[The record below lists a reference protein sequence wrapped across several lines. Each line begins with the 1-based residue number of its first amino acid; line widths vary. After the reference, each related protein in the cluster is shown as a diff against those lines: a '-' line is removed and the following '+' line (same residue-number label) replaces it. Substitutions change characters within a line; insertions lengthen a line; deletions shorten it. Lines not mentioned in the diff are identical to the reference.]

1 MKFVISLLAFVLWQT
16 VASAAPASD
25 SPSAEKKRSDR
36 SFASSEGSDPFW
48 PTLDSPKLVTPQ
60 WIGEQGV
67 DAAVILAIDDMR
79 IESVAKYEEFLRP
92 IIDRLKKS
100 QGHAPISIMTNTV
113 EPAHPQLQAWLKE
126 GLNFD
131 VHTLKHP
138 CPLLGGLPKPG
149 DPAAPSITPFA
160 AAKATVL
167 DCLDLLAQ
175 IPGNRPVAFRM
186 PCCDS
191 MSSPSPRFYA
201 EIFPKSSANGR
212 RLVIDSSVMNLIT
225 PADKSLPKELV
236 FDKQGRERFAKY
248 FPGNKSDGPWKQKS
262 LRNFGTYIENYPYPY
277 VINGGCWEFPCVAPS
292 DWEAFNVLDKA
303 NPLMIE
309 DWKAALDAIVLKRGA
324 FTLVFHPHGWSTPQQ
339 LVDFIDYAEAKY
351 GKRVKFLN
359 FAEAAER
366 IAKIDRAPYSKPSL
380 KLPHAP
386 LPELAKQPGTRFVD
400 LNADGYDDL
409 IVSNARE
416 YGIYLFNPVEKKN
429 VQWDLGWTH
438 VMREGKAGDANSIPM
453 IVRADGTDNG
463 VWFKHGA
470 MWVQNEDTAALPDKV
485 RRISFEELLKVPG
498 PAPLTPEESLRAL
511 QLKPGFKAE
520 LVAHEPLVQ
529 DPVFVDWDA
538 KGRMW
543 VVEMGDYPFAPG
555 ETTKDGKVGQ
565 PSGLPSEKGEPA
577 ARPALM
583 SGRIKI
589 LEDTNGDGVYDK
601 ATLFLDG
608 LTHPTGLAPW
618 KNGVFVSAIPDIFFA
633 EDTDGDG
640 KCDKREPWFSG
651 FTAGNPQHLVN
662 GFCWGLDGWFYGA
675 NGDSGGD
682 ITCVKTGKKMPLGT
696 NDFRFNPLTG
706 EFEIE
711 AGRTQCG
718 KWRDDWGNWFGNNN
732 SAWGWHYWLPMAYL
746 AKNPSL
752 PVKSVRELL
761 NDDKR
766 VFPISPPL
774 RRFNWAAATNTLTSG
789 CNAMPYRD
797 TAFGDDG
804 RDVLFICEPANNLV
818 HREVLDY
825 SKSPLTS
832 RRHKGDVD
840 SEFLASRDNW
850 FRPVMA
856 RTGPDGALYVVDMY
870 RLVLEHPEWIPAEL
884 CKHMDLRAG
893 EDKGRIYR
901 IKKVGQPSMSP
912 EADPFK
918 ALQSP
923 NGPTRDT
930 AQRLLI
936 EKVGQSSR
944 SPAGEK
950 GSYAN
955 LADDPSLPAHIRLQ
969 VLFTAKLLGHIT
981 ADELLSKAKTL
992 SPQVRGT
999 ALAAAGSFH
1008 SNPLT
1013 ASEIAFLNQM
1023 TAGSTKPVAAV
1034 PVITNNNPDRQKV
1047 VLRYNREVAK
1057 LKGDAARGQL
1067 VFQKAC
1073 VACHKAHG
1081 QGVEVGP
1088 DLGTVAAKPDE
1099 QLIEA
1104 IFDPN
1109 RAVELRNAATQITK
1123 KDGGVLLGLLAAE
1136 TPGNIAL
1143 RLPGGVELVVLR
1155 SDIKEMKTLNTSL
1168 MLIGLESV
1176 VNPQDCADLLAWMRA
1191 PHKAA
1196 TTSR

>member
-1 MKFVISLLAFVLWQT
+1 MKSGPILSAILLCLIAT
-16 VASAAPASD
+16 GDSGAAEAAQSSILRRDQRPA
-25 SPSAEKKRSDR
+25 AL
-36 SFASSEGSDPFW
+36 EGSDPFW
-48 PTLDSPKLVTPQ
+48 PSLESPKLLTPQ

-79 IESVAKYEEFLRP
+79 TESLAKYEAFLRP
-92 IIDRLKKS
+92 IIGRLKKS
-100 QGHAPISIMTNTV
+100 RGRAPISIMTNTV
-113 EPAHPQLQAWLKE
+113 KPADPQLQVWLKE

-131 VHTLKHP
+131 VHTLRHP

-149 DPAAPSITPFA
+149 EPQVASINPFD

-175 IPGNRPVAFRM
+175 VPGNRPVAFRM

-191 MSSPSPRFYA
+191 MSSPSPRFFA
-201 EIFPKSSANGR
+201 EIFPRASAKGNR
-212 RLVIDSSVMNLIT
+212 MVIDSSVMNLIT
-225 PADKSLPKELV
+225 PADTSLPKEIV
-236 FDKQGRERFAKY
+236 RDREGRDRFAKY
-248 FPGNKSDGPWKQKS
+248 FPGSKTTGPWKQKS
-262 LRNFGTYIENYPYPY
+262 LRNFGTYIENHPYPY
-277 VINGGCWEFPCVAPS
+277 GINKVCWEFPCVVPS

-303 NPLMIE
+303 SPQMLE
-309 DWKAALDAIVLKRGA
+309 DWKAALDAIVLKQGV
-324 FTLVFHPHGWSTPQQ
+324 FTMIFHPHGWSTPEQ
-339 LVDFIDYAEAKY
+339 LVAFIDYAEAKY
-351 GKRVKFLN
+351 GRRVKFLN

-366 IAKIDRAPYSKPSL
+366 IARIDMAPYSKPPTR
-380 KLPHAP
+380 LPDAP
-386 LPELAKQPGTRFVD
+386 LPELAKQAGARLVD
-400 LNADGYDDL
+400 LNADGYDD
-409 IVSNARE
+409 IVVSNARE
-416 YGIYLFNPVEKKN
+416 YGVFLFNPVEKKN
-429 VQWDLGWTH
+429 VQWDFGWTH
-438 VMREGKAGDANSIPM
+438 VMREGKAGDAHSIPM
-453 IVRADGTDNG
+453 ITRADGTDNG

-470 MWVQNEDTAALPDKV
+470 MWLQNEDTAALPDKV
-485 RRISFEELLKVPG
+485 RRIPFEELLKVPG
-498 PAPLTPEESLRAL
+498 PAPMPPEESLRAL
-511 QLKPGFKAE
+511 QLKAGFRAE

-538 KGRMW
+538 RGRMW

-565 PSGLPSEKGEPA
+565 QKVSE
-577 ARPALM
+577 LQ

-589 LEDTNGDGVYDK
+589 LEDTDGDGHYDK

-618 KNGVFVSAIPDIFFA
+618 RNGVFVAAIPDIIFA

-640 KCDKREPWFSG
+640 KCDQREPWFSG

-662 GFCWGLDGWFYGA
+662 GFCWGLDGWLYGA

-682 ITCVKTGKKMPLGT
+682 ITCVKTGKKVALGT
-696 NDFRFNPLTG
+696 NDFRFHPQTG

-732 SAWGWHYWLPMAYL
+732 SAWGWHYWLPMAHL
-746 AKNPSL
+746 AQNPAL
-752 PVKSVRELL
+752 SVRSMRELL

-766 VFPISPPL
+766 VFPVSPPL

-797 TAFGDDG
+797 RVFGGDG
-804 RDVLFICEPANNLV
+804 RDALFICEPANNLV

-825 SKSPLTS
+825 SKAPITS
-832 RRHKGDVD
+832 RRHAHDSE

-850 FRPVMA
+850 CRPVMA

-870 RLVLEHPEWIPAEL
+870 RLVLEHPEWIPAEM
-884 CKHMDLRAG
+884 CRYMDLRAG

-901 IKKVGQPSMSP
+901 ISKTERSDASASFRGRMPFDRAGVRDLV
-912 EADPFK
+912 EALR
-918 ALQSP
+918 AS
-923 NGPTRDT
+923 NGWVRDT

-936 EKVGQSSR
+936 EREEREAVASLLALGNDAAVSPESR
-944 SPAGEK
+944 IQA
-950 GSYAN
+950 
-955 LADDPSLPAHIRLQ
+955 
-969 VLFTAKLLGHIT
+969 LFTARLLGGIG
-981 ADELLSKAKTL
+981 AGQLVAALRPL
-992 SPQVRGT
+992 YPRVR
-999 ALAAAGSFH
+999 AAALLATGTTDS
-1008 SNPLT
+1008 SVLPAEEL
-1013 ASEIAFLNQM
+1013 ALIQKQGLQRV
-1023 TAGSTKPVAAV
+1023 TKPVAPV
-1034 PVITNNNPDRQKV
+1034 PVITSNNPDRQKV
-1047 VLRYNREVAK
+1047 VAHYNREVAR
-1057 LKGDAARGQL
+1057 LKGDATRGQL

-1073 VACHKAHG
+1073 IACHKSHG

-1109 RAVELRNAATQITK
+1109 RAVELRNAATQVTK
-1123 KDGGVLLGLLAAE
+1123 KDGGVLLGLLATE

-1143 RLPGGVELVVLR
+1143 RLPGGVEMVVQR

-1168 MLIGLESV
+1168 MLVGLEGV
-1176 VNPQDCADLLAWMRA
+1176 VSPQDCADLLAWMRA
-1191 PHKAA
+1191 PAPGTKPG
-1196 TTSR
+1196 R